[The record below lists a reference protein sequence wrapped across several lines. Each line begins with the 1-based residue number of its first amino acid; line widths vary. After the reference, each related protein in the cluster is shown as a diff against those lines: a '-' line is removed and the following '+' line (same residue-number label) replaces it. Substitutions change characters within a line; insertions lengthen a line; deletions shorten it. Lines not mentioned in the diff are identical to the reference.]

1 VSDSFATFVVR
12 SQRDPCLVSIAPSQ
26 SPLSLDSTNVLSEDF
41 SRLFMDDTNVS
52 HGDIDLPHVSPDR
65 DTLTD
70 DDHKALDAPILT
82 AFSSNR
88 QHNEEP
94 DLPSLLGNIT
104 HNDKRL
110 TPLTTEEATKILAG
124 DSLITMVL
132 RNAWRKEAFKEVRQL
147 RAFTCII

>member
-1 VSDSFATFVVR
+1 MSV
-12 SQRDPCLVSIAPSQ
+12 VSIAPSQ

-52 HGDIDLPHVSPDR
+52 LGDIDLPRVSPDR

-70 DDHKALDAPILT
+70 DDHKALDAPILRT
-82 AFSSNR
+82 FSSNR

-94 DLPSLLGNIT
+94 NLPSLVWNIT

-110 TPLTTEEATKILAG
+110 IPLTIEEATKILEG
-124 DSLITMVL
+124 DSSIQMIL
-132 RNAWRKEAFKEVRQL
+132 RNAWRKQAFKEVRQL
-147 RAFTCII
+147 GAFM